1 MSEIE
6 HVDDGSTIGI
16 QSMGIN
22 DDNIDCTSSSELRP
36 KPKDLAKKV
45 GAF

>member
-6 HVDDGSTIGI
+6 HIDDGSTIGI
-16 QSMGIN
+16 QSMGTN
-22 DDNIDCTSSSELRP
+22 DDNIDCTSSELRP